1 MQRLTPTRISR
12 LVASIAACLA
22 LAACDVEDFGE
33 DGGLV
38 DPEPAAPVEPE
49 PPVAAPAYAWL
60 VVEDASDDMNTA
72 GAPGA
77 DICGVEFHC
86 PDGRSGFGVEAILD
100 PGAGEHCQAGGS
112 VNGEPC
118 YADRDDPQA
127 ALGAPQLPCEADSA
141 PSHYVALGLGGRL
154 AVRVDTRAADLGAT
168 GLLGCDV
175 VVHERPGRE
184 REGYRVSVCA
194 DADGAG
200 CLAPRPLGQ
209 TAQGDLVSVQVPA
222 LEATDDE

>member
-1 MQRLTPTRISR
+1 MNRTFHTLT
-12 LVASIAACLA
+12 AALCFAA
-22 LAACDVEDFGE
+22 LAALPGCDVDAFDA
-33 DGGLV
+33 DGGV
-38 DPEPAAPVEPE
+38 DPEAPPVEAEPEAPAPV
-49 PPVAAPAYAWL
+49 YQWL
-60 VVEDASDDMNTA
+60 IVEDASDDMNTA

-86 PDGRSGFGVEAILD
+86 ADGLEGYGVEAILT
-100 PGAGEHCQAGGS
+100 PGAGEHCRAGGS

-154 AVRVDTRAADLGAT
+154 AVRLNTAGATLGAG
-168 GLLGCDV
+168 GLLGCEI

-194 DADGAG
+194 DADGLD
-200 CLAPRPLGQ
+200 CLAPRPLAQ
-209 TAQGDLVSVQVPA
+209 TAEGDLVSVSVPA
-222 LEATDDE
+222 DPADLIE